1 MIATLPFNDH
11 VAEYEAWFEKY
22 PFVFQSEVE
31 AIRDLLPEGDNLY
44 GIEIAAGT
52 GRFAKELGIKEAIEP
67 AINMRALALKRGIDV
82 LAAQAEHLP
91 FKDMKYDFA
100 LMAFCISY
108 FEDLQI
114 VFNEAYR
121 ILKKGGSLIVGFID
135 KDSII
140 GKYYKERKPHSVF
153 YKDARFYSAKTV
165 ASELKKAG
173 FRNLD
178 FSQTLFNALD
188 DIKKFQPAKPGYGEG
203 SFVLIRAIK

>member
-22 PFVFQSEVE
+22 PFVFQSEAE

-44 GIEIAAGT
+44 GIEIATGT
-52 GRFAKELGIKEAIEP
+52 GRFAKELGIKEGIEP
-67 AINMRALALKRGIDV
+67 AINMRALALKRGIEV
-82 LAAQAEHLP
+82 LAGQAEHLP

-100 LMAFCISY
+100 LMNFCISY
-108 FEDLQI
+108 FENLQT
-114 VFNEAYR
+114 VFKEAYR
-121 ILKKGGSLIVGFID
+121 ILKNGGSLIVGFVD

-140 GKYYKERKPHSVF
+140 GKYYEERKRRSVF
-153 YKDARFYSAKTV
+153 YKDARFYSPKTV

-173 FRNLD
+173 FTDLD

-188 DIKKFQPAKPGYGEG
+188 DIKEFQPAKPGYGEG